1 MAKRWRWAACLLL
14 TIVCLVAGAEVAR
27 CQDYLEQTVDRV
39 CRRIPREN
47 KARKL
52 ECQAV
57 VIMSMDSHNADSL
70 KTAQKM
76 LEQAHAIAPND
87 LSILNNT
94 AFCYVKQKQYETAL
108 SILENSLNRQPN
120 NFGVKN
126 FTCML
131 KERLGYPRSEYRACY
146 HSVVQAVKEKKMA
159 KGINYVITVLV
170 ADEPDA
176 QAIKDK
182 YLAGLNPINKS
193 TESEKKYLENFNR
206 DEYIRKHLP

>member
-1 MAKRWRWAACLLL
+1 MTKCLRWAACLLL
-14 TIVCLVAGAEVAR
+14 ALACLLAGAEVAR
-27 CQDYLEQTVDRV
+27 CEEYTEQVIERE
-39 CRRIPREN
+39 CRRIPPEN
-47 KARKL
+47 KVRRL
-52 ECQAV
+52 ECRAV
-57 VIMSMDSHNADSL
+57 LIMSLESHNQDSL
-70 KTAQKM
+70 KKALKI
-76 LEQAHAIAPND
+76 LEQAQAIAPND
-87 LSILNNT
+87 LSVSNNL
-94 AFCYVKQKQYETAL
+94 ALCYVKQKKYETAL
-108 SILENSLNRQPN
+108 SILENSLSRQPN

-159 KGINYVITVLV
+159 KGLDFVITVLV

-176 QAIKDK
+176 QTIKDK
-182 YLAGLNPINKS
+182 YLAGLNPKNEN

>member
-1 MAKRWRWAACLLL
+1 MAKRWCWAACLLL
-14 TIVCLVAGAEVAR
+14 TIVCLVAQAEVAR
-27 CQDYLEQTVDRV
+27 CQDDLEQTVDRV
-39 CRRIPREN
+39 CRRIPPEN

-52 ECQAV
+52 ECRAV
-57 VIMSMDSHNADSL
+57 VIMSMDSHNDDSL
-70 KTAQKM
+70 KTALKM
-76 LEQAHAIAPND
+76 LKQAQAIAPND

-94 AFCYVKQKQYETAL
+94 AFCYVKQKKYETAL
-108 SILENSLNRQPN
+108 SILENSLSRQPDN
-120 NFGVKN
+120 LGVKN

-146 HSVVQAVKEKKMA
+146 HSVVQAIKEKKMA

-176 QAIKDK
+176 QAIRDQFIAAMDPKDK
-182 YLAGLNPINKS
+182 SAAS
-193 TESEKKYLENFNR
+193 WKKALENFNR